1 MCISFNGGKD
11 CTVALHMIRL
21 ALPTTFRKVR
31 LLYFRAPDE
40 FEEIVTFVHQLVE
53 EYQLTLHEYV
63 SMPIKQG
70 LQEFLA
76 QVHPRRSKRQDS
88 ILTQS
93 RFPPHVLLLGCL
105 YFWTHAVPNEMHFNG
120 YTPWRSM
127 VQLFESNQLHRCGTC
142 LCDDFVHWLN

>member
-1 MCISFNGGKD
+1 MFNFFGFVFLFRSFISTQNSNREDQMCISFNGGKD
-11 CTVALHMIRL
+11 CTVVLHMIRL

-76 QVHPRRSKRQDS
+76 QVHPRRSKRQDFNS
-88 ILTQS
+88 YAISFSPSCIIIGLS
-93 RFPPHVLLLGCL
+93 VLLDS
-105 YFWTHAVPNEMHFNG
+105 
-120 YTPWRSM
+120 RST
-127 VQLFESNQLHRCGTC
+127 Q
-142 LCDDFVHWLN
+142 